1 MKLLIFSCL
10 VALALARPNISSS
23 FWDALNL
30 VNRNIKNRELENRLN
45 EEPILSNEEY
55 LYQLNKVVR
64 PVEKYD
70 LDKSREDVKTS
81 LREESIT
88 PSTQERVRRQVEYN
102 FNEEDSSVSNERKIE
117 DVNEQYQYYLRR
129 LLEDRDLYFRYLESL
144 YYPTELRKS
153 QLHRELYLQQP
164 EFYYSYHPISM
175 RPFLPYTVEVPVPST
190 HNAPLRS
197 INRNTEA
204 VFTHS
209 EEKKN

>member
-10 VALALARPNISSS
+10 VALALARP
-23 FWDALNL
+23 DALNL

-45 EEPILSNEEY
+45 EEPILSNEVSSSEEY

-81 LREESIT
+81 LRE
-88 PSTQERVRRQVEYN
+88 ERVRRQVEYN

>member
-10 VALALARPNISSS
+10 VALALARP
-23 FWDALNL
+23 DALNL

-45 EEPILSNEEY
+45 EEPILSNEVSSSEEY

-70 LDKSREDVKTS
+70 LDKSRE
-81 LREESIT
+81 
-88 PSTQERVRRQVEYN
+88 ERVRRQVEYN

-209 EEKKN
+209 EEKF

>member
-10 VALALARPNISSS
+10 VALALARP
-23 FWDALNL
+23 DALNL
-30 VNRNIKNRELENRLN
+30 LNRHIKNQELENRLN
-45 EEPILSNEEY
+45 EDPIPSSEVSSSEESVN
-55 LYQLNKVVR
+55 QVNKVVR

-70 LDKSREDVKTS
+70 LDKSREDVKTL
-81 LREESIT
+81 LRE
-88 PSTQERVRRQVEYN
+88 ERVRRQVEYN

-129 LLEDRDLYFRYLESL
+129 LQEDRDLYFRYLESL

-153 QLHRELYLQQP
+153 QLHRELYLP
-164 EFYYSYHPISM
+164 EFYYSYNPISM
-175 RPFLPYTVEVPVPST
+175 RPFLPYTVEVPVLST

-204 VFTHS
+204 VSTRS
-209 EEKKN
+209 EEKVSSF

>member
-10 VALALARPNISSS
+10 VALALARP
-23 FWDALNL
+23 DALNL

-45 EEPILSNEEY
+45 EEPILSNEVSSSEEY

-81 LREESIT
+81 LRE
-88 PSTQERVRRQVEYN
+88 ERVRRQVEYN

-209 EEKKN
+209 EEKF